1 MKRFSWFTIIHPDWH
16 EGEPPLF
23 RLVGPAILPD
33 ERTCDIYF
41 KPNRKGGHRHNHV
54 KNAMARMRSCKECG
68 DPIVKGMEARIELP
82 LVRGRDDTM
91 CRRCLRM
98 LDEEIYH
105 HNYLTVKEI
114 EMMEADL

>member
-1 MKRFSWFTIIHPDWH
+1 MKRFSWHS
-16 EGEPPLF
+16 EPGLAPHWYKIY
-23 RLVGPAILPD
+23 GWLPNRYAPIVMFD
-33 ERTCDIYF
+33 SLPIY

-54 KNAMARMRSCKECG
+54 RNAMARMRKCKECG
-68 DPIVKGMEARIELP
+68 DSIVKGMEARIEMP

-91 CRRCLRM
+91 CRCCLRM

-105 HNYLTVKEI
+105 HNYQTVKEI

>member
-1 MKRFSWFTIIHPDWH
+1 MRMFSWYIIVHPDWN

-54 KNAMARMRSCKECG
+54 RNC
-68 DPIVKGMEARIELP
+68 ELR
-82 LVRGRDDTM
+82 LMYRK
-91 CRRCLRM
+91 
-98 LDEEIYH
+98 
-105 HNYLTVKEI
+105 KEI
-114 EMMEADL
+114 RQLRRQIRGIQRTRR